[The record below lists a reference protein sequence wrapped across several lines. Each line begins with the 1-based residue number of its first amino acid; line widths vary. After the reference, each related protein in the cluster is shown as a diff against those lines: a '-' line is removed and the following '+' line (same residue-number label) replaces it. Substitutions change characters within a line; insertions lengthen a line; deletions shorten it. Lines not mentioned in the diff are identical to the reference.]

1 MLPIS
6 VRLKPII
13 RFFLFLFF
21 LLIFNLVLD
30 SSYASPVYQDE
41 ATNEN
46 ITPNDLIDNKNWNDH
61 KDYLLEPLAKFLY
74 ANLIKISK
82 SKSSLLDYNSS
93 SKSEIKDFHLSQSKL
108 LNEKG
113 FIGIYKIKKNFDSVS
128 ALPNI
133 SVNHNEN
140 HLKYFVGNKLIKNN
154 SEDEQSVHIKS
165 FIKFFRSST
174 LNGMSVLRDSTMT
187 KSSIEYINQKY
198 SPVLNSCRKI
208 HSENLT
214 DTILDYPISFDDLFS
229 IFENIKQEN
238 VSYVESKEIFVPY
251 SDIRFLKSEN
261 ISDLIKNEI
270 CISKTFGEVYRIAN
284 NRSENKSDNLRII
297 DVTNEL
303 VDIFKI
309 YPSLVLGN
317 QSYSYYFMGRKN
329 LLPYYI
335 INYDFN
341 GSQIKML
348 MFEWSEFKHQ
358 NEIVPILVSIKV
370 FDLENS
376 EISNSQLLAFTNEVT
391 SDCFEEFYASICPPS

>member
-13 RFFLFLFF
+13 RFLLLLFF

-30 SSYASPVYQDE
+30 NSYASPIYQDE

-46 ITPNDLIDNKNWNDH
+46 ITPNGLIDNKNWNDH

-82 SKSSLLDYNSS
+82 SKSSFLDYNSS

-113 FIGIYKIKKNFDSVS
+113 FIGIYKIEKNFDSVS

-133 SVNHNEN
+133 SVNNNEN

-238 VSYVESKEIFVPY
+238 ISYVESKEIFVPY

-317 QSYSYYFMGRKN
+317 QSYSYYFMGRKS

-348 MFEWSEFKHQ
+348 MFQWSEFKHQ